1 MNSSVNLD
9 ALEVAESQ
17 GVRLARGWIFG
28 GSWVFLCLL
37 LWWWPAWQV
46 LEDQAR
52 DALSLRFLVSDARHD
67 QVALVDFSDSSIQA
81 LGGWPLPRDRMA
93 DLVEELIGPLGARVV
108 GLDVLFPEPG
118 DSVGDARLASLAMHG
133 PLVLSHVLD
142 VAHRNNAIRVG
153 VPAHSSPPRLMVD
166 KWPVHVSHGF
176 VANHAGLAQARC
188 VGHIGVS
195 LDSDGVVRR
204 LAPLV
209 SGPQGVLSTLSV
221 AMLDCGVPLL
231 SEGLHSGSA
240 DVPALSVR
248 PAVGAPLTWRLPFT
262 YGLGSFDAVEAADV
276 LAGNVDPQRLRGKF
290 VLVGS
295 SAVGLSDYV
304 NTPLQS
310 LTPGVLVHAQ
320 ALAHLLDHGPP
331 TPPGWSRWGQVL
343 AASAVAL
350 LMFVLWRRHK
360 AAAWVLAA
368 GLLVAWPALALFGL
382 SRDWALQVLY
392 VPAVCWGA
400 LLAVSALE
408 LKLLRDVKRRALA
421 TLSHYVA
428 QPVLEQLLALGL
440 SNSLKPQLREITVL
454 VVDMR
459 NYTGLT
465 DKMSLDEIASLMRD
479 VMELITQPVLDHQGT
494 LVHYTGDGLI
504 AFWGAPL
511 PRADHADMA
520 LKCAFALQTSLSAWN
535 QRRLS
540 LGDEPIGMRMG
551 IESGRALVGDL
562 GSSSR
567 SVFTAVGT
575 CINTA
580 SRLQELGRDL
590 NCDLVVGPVAKAL
603 MSAPLRPL
611 AVVKVKGLRSE
622 LQVFTR
628 MES

>member
-1 MNSSVNLD
+1 MKSSVNLD
-9 ALEVAESQ
+9 VLEVAESRA
-17 GVRLARGWIFG
+17 VRRARGWFFG
-28 GSWVFLCLL
+28 GSCIFLCFL

-46 LEDQAR
+46 LEDQVR
-52 DALSLRFLVSDARHD
+52 DALSLRFLVSDAQHS

-93 DLVEELIGPLGARVV
+93 DLVEDLIGPLGAKVV
-108 GLDVLFPEPG
+108 ALDVLFPEPG
-118 DSVGDARLASLAMHG
+118 DAVGDARLASLALHG

-142 VAHRNNAIRVG
+142 VAQRNSAIRVG
-153 VPAHSSPPRLMVD
+153 TPAHTAPPNLLIDR
-166 KWPVHVSHGF
+166 WPVQKSHGF

-209 SGPQGVLSTLSV
+209 AGPQGVLSTLSV
-221 AMLDCGVPLL
+221 AMIDCGLPKSNEGKPSRRSVDDAPTVPRT
-231 SEGLHSGSA
+231 E
-240 DVPALSVR
+240 DR
-248 PAVGAPLTWRLPFT
+248 PLAWRLPFT
-262 YGLGSFDAVEAADV
+262 YGLGAFDAVEAADV
-276 LAGNVDPQRLRGKF
+276 LAGVVDPQRLRDKY

-310 LTPGVLVHAQ
+310 LTPGVMVHAQ

-331 TPPGWSRWGQVL
+331 IPPGWSRWGNVMGACVVVL
-343 AASAVAL
+343 CVFVFWRHHKTLAWIVAL
-350 LMFVLWRRHK
+350 ISLI
-360 AAAWVLAA
+360 
-368 GLLVAWPALALFGL
+368 AWPALALAGV
-382 SRDWALQVLY
+382 SQGWDLQPLY
-392 VPAVCWGA
+392 VPSVCWGSLA
-400 LLAVSALE
+400 AVSAFE
-408 LKLLRDVKRRALA
+408 LKLLRDVKRRALT
-421 TLSHYVA
+421 TLSHYLA
-428 QPVLEQLLALGL
+428 QPVLEQLLASGL
-440 SNSLKPQLREITVL
+440 ANSLKPQLREITVL

-459 NYTGLT
+459 NYTGMT
-465 DKMSLDEIASLMRD
+465 DKMALNDIARLMRD

-520 LKCAFALQTSLSAWN
+520 LKCAVALQEALQSWN
-535 QRRLS
+535 LVRHAH
-540 LGDEPIGMRMG
+540 GDEMIGMRIG
-551 IESGRALVGDL
+551 IESGMALVGDL

-590 NCDLVVGPVAKAL
+590 LCDLVVGPAAAAL
-603 MSAPLRPL
+603 TTEALTPL

-628 MES
+628 KES